1 MLEVIRQRRSVRSYL
16 ARRVE
21 EEKLEEILR
30 AAMFSPSARNLRPW
44 EFVVV
49 TDGETKARLSKATPY
64 ASFAREA
71 PVVVVVCY
79 DMEKGGRFREDC
91 SICAENILLEA
102 SNQGLGACFVQI
114 ADGTEG
120 DAGNPEDFVKKVLS
134 VPGNYRV
141 QCLLPL
147 GYPDKRPAP
156 HKESEY
162 EKEKIHYERFS

>member
-1 MLEVIRQRRSVRSYL
+1 MLEVIRQRRSVRSYVK
-16 ARRVE
+16 RNVE
-21 EEKLEEILR
+21 SGKLEEILK

-49 TDGETKARLSKATPY
+49 TDAEAKAQISRATPY

-79 DMEKGGRFREDC
+79 DAEKGKRFREDC
-91 SICAENILLEA
+91 SICAANILLEA

-120 DAGNPEDFVKKVLS
+120 EAGNPEEFVKKVLS
-134 VPGNYRV
+134 IPGNFRV

-147 GYPDKRPAP
+147 GYPEKQPAP
-156 HKESEY
+156 HKDEEY
-162 EKEKIHYERFS
+162 EKDKVHYERF